1 MDKSNQ
7 ICGTQ
12 LIYGGVE
19 SPRVFVF
26 ETKREEAAIKN
37 SKIPFVTDE
46 GYKIYKNE
54 TFGDYTAVLAYS
66 KLSPAMLS
74 DTILNEQEKAEIIE
88 DSVKSILNSVIFDPS
103 LPVPWQ
109 LARAD
114 FDTTFLQAID
124 LGRGIEV
131 LEWFSIASLKCDH
144 PDLPAILE
152 GAQREWE
159 DPIYDAERYS

>member
-1 MDKSNQ
+1 M
-7 ICGTQ
+7 
-12 LIYGGVE
+12 
-19 SPRVFVF
+19 F
-26 ETKREEAAIKN
+26 ETRREESAIKN

-66 KLSPAMLS
+66 KLSPAMLT
-74 DTILNEQEKAEIIE
+74 DPILNEQEKAEIIE

-109 LARAD
+109 LRRPD
-114 FDTTFLQAID
+114 FDSTFLKAID
-124 LGRGIEV
+124 LGRGIEI

-144 PDLPAILE
+144 PDLPQILE
-152 GAQREWE
+152 A
-159 DPIYDAERYS
+159 S